1 MTNATNTTHA
11 FFDLKDY
18 VMSTK
23 NADVAAQMAQS
34 IGFAID
40 VNINNAAR
48 QLMKNLREYHMDH
61 GIDSLSEMTA
71 ALEDAAFAEE
81 VMMDAGKDELGP
93 VATILQLNAIRDQ
106 WHLLAS
112 ELTSMTLSWNGT
124 RRVYEIKPV
133 EEMLLR
139 EVKLQ
144 VKPIVEHRIKA
155 QITRRFGDDDSI
167 TKEDIDAQVARR
179 VEREQQKLKDIS
191 ATLQAQQGAIV
202 TIYQMASNPRGE
214 IRALVLGETDAY
226 SEHEELSFHRLDASL
241 RKQMI
246 EAAIKGASRAE
257 EFATSSSNI
266 SDIEFDD
273 ICFTAIK
280 VERELKAVL
289 KSPSYAVQRAME
301 PAV

>member
-40 VNINNAAR
+40 VSINNAAR
-48 QLMKNLREYHMDH
+48 QLMKNLREHHMDH

-81 VMMDAGKDELGP
+81 VMMEAGKDELGP
-93 VATILQLNAIRDQ
+93 VAAILQLNAIRDQ

-112 ELTSMTLSWNGT
+112 ELTSMTLSWNGVPRT
-124 RRVYEIKPV
+124 YEIKPI
-133 EEMLLR
+133 EEVLLR

-155 QITRRFGDDDSI
+155 QITRRFGDEVS
-167 TKEDIDAQVARR
+167 KEDIDAQVTRR
-179 VEREQQKLKDIS
+179 IEREQQKLKEIS
-191 ATLQAQQGAIV
+191 ATLQSQQGAIV

-226 SEHEELSFHRLDASL
+226 SEHEEVSFHRLDASL

-246 EAAIKGASRAE
+246 EAAMKGAARAE

-266 SDIEFDD
+266 SDVEFDD
-273 ICFTAIK
+273 ICFAAIK

-301 PAV
+301 SSV

>member
-34 IGFAID
+34 IAFTID

-71 ALEDAAFAEE
+71 ALEDSAFAEQ
-81 VMMDAGKDELGP
+81 VMMEAGKDELGP

-112 ELTSMTLSWNGT
+112 ELTSMMLGWNGVP
-124 RRVYEIKPV
+124 RVYEVKPI
-133 EEMLLR
+133 EEVLLR

-144 VKPIVEHRIKA
+144 VKPIVEHRIKT
-155 QITRRFGDDDSI
+155 QVQRRASEDVNKDDI
-167 TKEDIDAQVARR
+167 ERQVQRR
-179 VEREQQKLKDIS
+179 IEREKQKLKEIS
-191 ATLQAQQGAIV
+191 ATLQAQQGALV
-202 TIYQMASNPRGE
+202 TMYQLASNPRGE
-214 IRALVLGETDAY
+214 IRALVLGETDVY
-226 SEHEELSFHRLDASL
+226 SEHEELAFHQLDASL

-246 EAAIKGASRAE
+246 EAAAKGASRAE

>member
-18 VMSTK
+18 VMSTQ

-34 IGFAID
+34 IAFAVD

-48 QLMKNLREYHMDH
+48 QLMKNLREYHLDH

-71 ALEDAAFAEE
+71 ALEDSAFAEE
-81 VMMDAGKDELGP
+81 VMMEAGKDELGP

-112 ELTSMTLSWNGT
+112 ELTSMTLGWNGVP
-124 RRVYEIKPV
+124 RVYEIKPI
-133 EEMLLR
+133 EEVLLR

-144 VKPIVEHRIKA
+144 VKPIVEHRIKT
-155 QITRRFGDDDSI
+155 QITRRFGDEVS
-167 TKEDIDAQVARR
+167 KEDIETQVARR
-179 VEREQQKLKDIS
+179 IEREKQKLKDIS
-191 ATLQAQQGAIV
+191 ATLQAQQGALV
-202 TIYQMASNPRGE
+202 TMYQCASNPRGE
-214 IRALVLGETDAY
+214 IRALVLGETDVY
-226 SEHEELSFHRLDASL
+226 SEHEELAFHRLDASL

-246 EAAIKGASRAE
+246 EAAAKGASRAE

-273 ICFTAIK
+273 ICFAAIK
-280 VERELKAVL
+280 VDRELKAVL

-301 PAV
+301 SAV